1 MTKRIDLVFRSVRN
15 LLKYV
20 DVLDFE
26 KTIVVN
32 KTDL

>member
-1 MTKRIDLVFRSVRN
+1 MRKRIDLVFRSVGN
-15 LLKYV
+15 ILKYI

-26 KTIVVN
+26 KAIVLN